1 MSASDSKQ
9 TGFTMIEMMVVIAI
23 IGIVATL
30 SLKSFKSDE
39 AGTDARHV
47 ASQMATA
54 RRFATQ
60 GGAVRPDVVA
70 ALQPPNPQPPVWP
83 ASGSAPDPTKFP
95 FARARLE
102 ITLAA
107 GVQLV
112 RVWKLD
118 ELVPLGT
125 FQWTYVTGTYLSDE
139 TSVAGVDRTA
149 ALTPTGAAPAA
160 PAWPVYI
167 YYYPDGSADAVTT
180 FLENK
185 DGKGKRYRIV
195 GLPLVPA
202 PQVFIDW

>member
-1 MSASDSKQ
+1 MSASGSKQ

-23 IGIVATL
+23 VGIVATL

-47 ASQMATA
+47 AGMMATA

-60 GGAVRPDVVA
+60 GGAVRPDVVT
-70 ALQPPNPQPPVWP
+70 ALQPPFVPLPTP
-83 ASGSAPDPTKFP
+83 PDPAKFP

-102 ITLAA
+102 ITVQA
-107 GVQLV
+107 GVPLV

-118 ELVPLGT
+118 ELGPLGT
-125 FQWTYVTGTYLSDE
+125 FQWTYVAGTFLSDE
-139 TSVAGVDRTA
+139 TSVGGVDTTTA
-149 ALTPTGAAPAA
+149 ALTPISPATPPVTA
-160 PAWPVYI
+160 FPVYV
-167 YYYPDGSADAVTT
+167 YYYPDGSADSVTT
-180 FLENK
+180 YLENK
-185 DGKGKRYRIV
+185 DRKGKRYRIV